1 MNINFAG
8 VDPASIRRIQIL
20 STYKF
25 QLSDILNVQM
35 IGMLQ
40 AVVETP
46 IGAGKVIINGE
57 LNFEQDEA
65 ILIDNV

>member
-1 MNINFAG
+1 
-8 VDPASIRRIQIL
+8 
-20 STYKF
+20 
-25 QLSDILNVQM
+25 M

-46 IGAGKVIINGE
+46 IGAGKVIINGK